1 MQFGLKNRILSL
13 DLAENNSGWAIYDIG
28 RNQFL
33 DCGVVKTNLIA
44 RTYKDRLRITKEKS
58 ENLIHQILNIAKVYR
73 PKFIVYEEYFLEP
86 SERGIAATV
95 KGTSYQIIF
104 NNGYL
109 EGCLKYE
116 FADSIIY
123 SVRPSEWKGQ
133 VPKSVIFERL
143 KAFSDEMKEKFP
155 NKPFWRCKFP
165 SDHNAVEACMI
176 GNWFLKNVYPS
187 LPIEV
192 TGE

>member
-1 MQFGLKNRILSL
+1 MQKDLKNRILSL
-13 DLAENNSGWAIYDIG
+13 DLAENNSGWAIYDIE

-33 DCGVVKTNLIA
+33 DCGVVKTNLLA
-44 RTYKDRLRITKEKS
+44 KTYKERLRITKEKS
-58 ENLIHQILNIAKVYR
+58 ENLIHQILEIAKVYR
-73 PKFIVYEEYFLEP
+73 PYYIVYEEYFLEP

-116 FADSIIY
+116 FKDALIY

-143 KAFSDEMKEKFP
+143 KEFSKIMQKKFP
-155 NKPFWRCKFP
+155 KKPFWRCQFP

-176 GNWFLKNVYPS
+176 GQWWFKNVYS
-187 LPIEV
+187 LLPE
-192 TGE
+192 EAKLK